1 MRSSSAALA
10 PVVAAESKI
19 SVPDTADEQIGNT
32 GDKAPDVADQPTEH
46 GPQDGLDNGLACETL
61 LEEPCSRPA
70 DGAALHGDASTTVET
85 TSRTLDT
92 DTLGLHQADSP
103 ESVICSTEQ
112 QSSTNY
118 GTEETDNLET
128 SSARPASIL
137 GSWGKTIVGLVSGQ
151 PASEESRVSDGPQ
164 IDLPEPGQG
173 HQEGLILTAPRAL
186 SSQMAE
192 DDEDVVATQRTLS
205 DTDYKA
211 DHETV
216 DGSAHDVCYHS
227 NSVSGSGSPRGLQ
240 LDSHQP
246 LEPPPTGMNPN
257 PSPEG
262 ASRNGTLAEEPDV
275 DGDDAN
281 AVTGKALQPPSPE
294 FSDDHFEMTGHEPI
308 PGTMTH
314 GVDKPLGINN
324 SEDAVSDAAD
334 ILQVSAVIPVCSSH
348 GSGDRVETPAVSR
361 PFEGVLGTTADN
373 QAVLDGSK
381 LHDDQLDAVLQ
392 RAASPE
398 RDTPPSHLTL
408 SISEEGGE
416 ELPALTVGASDYLAP
431 NDDRLSSSEEISA
444 APVEDLY
451 QPSREDAAHQD
462 RHASPGQSSDLDVAD
477 EEGSLG
483 EDDNADASSQ
493 NGSIEAESS
502 ANTSIASVL
511 PASLQTSATEKG
523 VYLDHGTDNVSG
535 QPGAEPIPS
544 FEHVD
549 RGTSFEATASTDASV
564 HGEPEAPDR
573 ANTLGEGPEG
583 DYEPHEKMPVPVADA
598 GMSEAD
604 ADAEVE
610 VDSVSV
616 DFNATAG
623 DGSRRLTVEDAL
635 VGLCNSGVSQEHTD
649 VDSNSGE
656 PDDFDD
662 SSFPEHHLRP
672 FRDDGDPADHHY
684 HGKDNDDQILVSNG
698 RLPSTSYT
706 AQLDPNTGGT
716 AFIPGHSKPDTE
728 SQSFMTPL
736 ASADFH
742 TPMQF
747 QDWPV
752 SQEYDP
758 DQLDEDGRQYPT
770 EDQLAV
776 TMHGQDDLFDDD
788 AHSDEAS
795 LDSTAKHDAESADED
810 RQEDHSGRSV
820 NGDDRESETAI
831 AADDHVAGSRENN
844 PNDQFE
850 GQPSL
855 EEAGSR
861 QSSEDNAFTA
871 SNPGSEHAT
880 AATDPRPEDGPP
892 TPKMT
897 SSSSQQDVTPTAS
910 KGLAHSRHNPA
921 RPHTPEQ
928 QSQHLFMSEDMTSD
942 AFAPVDVTN
951 IPWHARTDSTPH
963 SMHSQSTLSSS
974 PSSPIHSSVPVDNH
988 EPVIRDSWPTPTQD
1002 RLLLSG
1008 MGRPRNDSQLSSN
1021 ADFDPFR
1028 YEAKA
1033 AAAQWQQREPA
1044 GSHGPGSNG
1053 RTTPHRNSVASSSPS
1068 GLFQKM
1074 RSIFEPAGGG
1084 TTANRSL
1091 PSSGRNSPVWT
1102 RATSGAPHP
1111 GFRRPSGPPQSPTRH
1126 ASGNVTRD
1134 GDGYDSASDRRG
1146 GGFLAETA
1154 ADDETDERSSLL
1166 NNTYDEGTE
1175 VN

>member
-1 MRSSSAALA
+1 MDVSSLVSQMHETLSTIHSTLASLDTKSHDARLDELERERETALAALRKNFEQQAEALAQKRRAELDEIAERRRKEDEERERRRRHEDEEIAERARREDREHQLKLEQETGNVEEETDGLMNEVEEDATRLLEEGRERLRVLEERRREINRLIDEQLKAPLPSAPSRRRTMRSSSAALA

-85 TSRTLDT
+85 TSRT
-92 DTLGLHQADSP
+92 
-103 ESVICSTEQ
+103 
-112 QSSTNY
+112 
-118 GTEETDNLET
+118 
-128 SSARPASIL
+128 
-137 GSWGKTIVGLVSGQ
+137 
-151 PASEESRVSDGPQ
+151 
-164 IDLPEPGQG
+164 
-173 HQEGLILTAPRAL
+173 AL

-810 RQEDHSGRSV
+810 RQEDHSG
-820 NGDDRESETAI
+820 
-831 AADDHVAGSRENN
+831 
-844 PNDQFE
+844 
-850 GQPSL
+850 
-855 EEAGSR
+855 
-861 QSSEDNAFTA
+861 
-871 SNPGSEHAT
+871 
-880 AATDPRPEDGPP
+880 
-892 TPKMT
+892 
-897 SSSSQQDVTPTAS
+897 
-910 KGLAHSRHNPA
+910 
-921 RPHTPEQ
+921 
-928 QSQHLFMSEDMTSD
+928 
-942 AFAPVDVTN
+942 
-951 IPWHARTDSTPH
+951 
-963 SMHSQSTLSSS
+963 SQSTLSSS